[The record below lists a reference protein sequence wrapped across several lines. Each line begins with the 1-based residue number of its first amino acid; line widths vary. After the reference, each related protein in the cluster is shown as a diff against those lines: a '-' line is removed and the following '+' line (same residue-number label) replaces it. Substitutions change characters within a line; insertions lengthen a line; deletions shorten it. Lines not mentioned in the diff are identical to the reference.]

1 MGWGNGIGQWDWGLE
16 IEIGNWD
23 WHLALGIVNG
33 NRDWILGRGYWDWRL
48 GLGIG
53 IRGLDL

>member
-1 MGWGNGIGQWDWGLE
+1 MG

-23 WHLALGIVNG
+23 WNLALGIVNG
-33 NRDWILGRGYWDWRL
+33 NRDWILGRGYWDWKL